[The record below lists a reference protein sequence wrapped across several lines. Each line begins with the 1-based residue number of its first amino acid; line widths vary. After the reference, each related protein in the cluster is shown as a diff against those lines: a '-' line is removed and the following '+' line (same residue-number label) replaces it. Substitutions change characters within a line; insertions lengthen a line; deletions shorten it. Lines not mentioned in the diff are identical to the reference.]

1 MQPPFDE
8 SSSFSWIDPAPRFDP
23 AGTEDPPDVALKQ
36 AIADLEQMRQ
46 VHSATLV
53 KLAEAQRSPESQTK
67 SDREQQLEAEIE
79 LLRSKVIKEM
89 SYVQENYW
97 QQIVRLTDELQR
109 LNHLRA
115 HLERELDYR
124 STSKAAVRQ
133 IIKTALRKLKLFGF
147 IYRRYEAF
155 VPVYNLLFG
164 DRWKPA
170 TIAAAQAAAAAAQA
184 KAPPPPINID
194 SDRVNALV
202 LARSMGIEVRSEAD
216 LERLDHLATLTQTTT
231 RALCIA
237 PIEPHLPLLCALVKQ
252 GATVQCVGCSPS
264 EQHDVWQYE
273 MDTTTQSLTEWM
285 MTTPDVCLADYQ
297 VICLDA
303 TSRASHTAEGDV
315 TEVFSLLRGHLSPD
329 VQLIFSRS
337 TA

>member
-1 MQPPFDE
+1 MQPPFE
-8 SSSFSWIDPAPRFDP
+8 ENSSFSWVDPAPRFDP
-23 AGTEDPPDVALKQ
+23 AGTEDTPEAALKQ
-36 AIADLEQMRQ
+36 AIADLEQLRQ

-53 KLAEAQRSPESQTK
+53 KLAKAQEASKSKT

-97 QQIVRLTDELQR
+97 QKIVRLTDELQGLSR
-109 LNHLRA
+109 LRE

-124 STSKAAVRQ
+124 STTKAAVRQ
-133 IIKTALRKLKLFGF
+133 IIKTVLRKLKLFEF

-170 TIAAAQAAAAAAQA
+170 TIAADNAADNTADEA
-184 KAPPPPINID
+184 KALTPPIDMD
-194 SDRVNALV
+194 SVWVNALV
-202 LARSMGIEVRSEAD
+202 LARSMGIEVCSAAD
-216 LERLDHLATLTQTTT
+216 FERLDRLAALTKTVTT
-231 RALCIA
+231 ALCIA
-237 PIEPHLPLLCALVKQ
+237 PVEPHLPLLCALVKQ
-252 GATVQCVGCSPS
+252 GVEVQCVGCTPS
-264 EQHDVWQYE
+264 EQHYVRQFE
-273 MDTTTQSLTEWM
+273 IKTTTQSLTDWM

-297 VICLDA
+297 VICLDS
-303 TSRASHTAEGDV
+303 TSRALHMDRGDV
-315 TEVFSLLRGHLSPD
+315 TDVLHLLRGHLSPN
-329 VQLIFSRS
+329 VQIVFSRT